1 MVKKIFGLVNKE
13 IANIHNAA
21 YFLAFFTLLS
31 QILGLFRDRMLTYFY
46 GAGEML
52 DVYYASFR
60 IPDFIFVMVGS
71 FISVSIV
78 IPFLQE
84 KINEGKESTKE
95 FIDNVFSLFFV
106 LIIFVSVIAF
116 IFMPTLTRF
125 LFSQMDAGSIE
136 NIVHFSRILLLS
148 PLFMG
153 ISNLFASI
161 TQTHR
166 RFVLYAIC
174 PIIYNAAILFGI
186 IFLRPIFGL
195 GGVIAG
201 VLLGAFLHGFIQVPF
216 VSKTG
221 LLPDIV
227 LPIKIKAIRKI
238 FDVALPRT
246 IGLALGSI
254 ALIGLV
260 AIASTLQAGSI
271 SIFNLAYNLQSVPLL
286 MIGLSYSMAA
296 FPLLSKLFSSGE
308 KKKYTET
315 IIVATKHIIFL
326 SLPVI
331 AFFVVLRAQ
340 IVRVVL
346 GSGNFSWD
354 NTRLTAACL
363 AIFAFAAA
371 AQCLCMLFVRAYYA
385 AGSTKKPLI
394 INTVSSVLLVVF
406 PLFFLFLFKE
416 VPSTLTFLEH
426 IFKIS
431 QIEGTEIIALPL
443 GFSIGSLINAFL
455 FIYIFE
461 KDFKG
466 LWKGINKTLF
476 QSFCAAVMIG
486 FGSYIGLNIFDNLFD
501 LTRLWGIFFQGLL
514 AGIVGIGSGIVT
526 LHILGSKELFEVG
539 RTLHR
544 KFWKKPEVV
553 VPDQSDM
560 K

>member
-13 IANIHNAA
+13 ISNIHDAA

-60 IPDFIFVMVGS
+60 IPDLIFVVVGS

-84 KINEGKESTKE
+84 KINEGKEKTKE
-95 FIDNVFSLFFV
+95 FIDNLFSLFFV
-106 LIIFVSVIAF
+106 LIIMVSAVAFVA
-116 IFMPTLTRF
+116 MPWVVEF
-125 LFSQMDAGSIE
+125 LFSGMTQSALTDTIY
-136 NIVHFSRILLLS
+136 FSRILLLS
-148 PLFMG
+148 PILMG

-166 RFVLYAIC
+166 RFVLYAMC
-174 PIIYNAAILFGI
+174 PIVYNFAILFGI
-186 IFLRPIFGL
+186 IFLRPMFGL
-195 GGVIAG
+195 GGVIGG
-201 VLLGAFLHGFIQVPF
+201 VLLGALFHGLIQIPF
-216 VSKTG
+216 VNKAG
-221 LLPDIV
+221 FLPDIV
-227 LPIKIKAIRKI
+227 FPIRIKAIRAI

-246 IGLALGSI
+246 IGLALGSL

-260 AIASTLQAGSI
+260 ALASTLQTGSI
-271 SIFNLAYNLQSVPLL
+271 AIFNLAYNLQSVPLV

-308 KKKYTET
+308 KKKYIET
-315 IIVATKHIIFL
+315 IIVASKHIIFL

-331 AFFVVLRAQ
+331 ALFVVLRAQ

-354 NTRLTAACL
+354 NTRLTSACL

-385 AGSTKKPLI
+385 AGSTKKPLV
-394 INTVSSVLLVVF
+394 INTISSVLLIVF
-406 PLFFLFLFKE
+406 PLLLIWLFKLFPT
-416 VPSTLTFLEH
+416 VLTSLEF

-431 QIEGTEIIALPL
+431 AIEGTEVIALPL
-443 GFSIGSLINAFL
+443 GFALGSLVNAFM
-455 FIYIFE
+455 FMYVFE

-466 LWKGINKTLF
+466 LWKGVSATLF

-486 FGSYIGLNIFDNLFD
+486 FGSYIGLNIFDNIFD

-514 AGIVGIGSGIVT
+514 AGIFGIGSGIVT
-526 LHILGSKELFEVG
+526 LHVLGSKELKEVG
-539 RTLHR
+539 KTLRH
-544 KFWKKPEVV
+544 KIWKTTGVV
-553 VPDQSDM
+553 IEQGEL